1 MVNLL
6 NELTENDVLKN
17 WVVLGIVKMH
27 KLSKGWAPYTA
38 FVSSSVSV
46 VGTVIHCNKHLNGI

>member
-38 FVSSSVSV
+38 FASLFSLGGRHSDS
-46 VGTVIHCNKHLNGI
+46 LQ